1 MDYVHL
7 NELLFRMFGWLSQGF
22 LTYNLIKWY
31 QRCHSSSLS
40 GQSTQQLPFSM
51 QEKRKEIKSSGKN
64 EPQTNI
70 FGRKKLLKGFPNR
83 LPYLGLPY
91 DCIRLTGSEISK
103 LPSVDFSSLLSL
115 VSIKKC
121 FDLASICLK
130 YETQWQHAHIQN
142 KNSKRVPQHERA
154 KQRKTQEDCIL
165 CHDNLASTSYSFFS
179 SFLFLLFNRE

>member
-1 MDYVHL
+1 
-7 NELLFRMFGWLSQGF
+7 
-22 LTYNLIKWY
+22 
-31 QRCHSSSLS
+31 
-40 GQSTQQLPFSM
+40 M
-51 QEKRKEIKSSGKN
+51 QEKRKEIQSSSKN

-130 YETQWQHAHIQN
+130 YETQWQQAHIQTQKYN
-142 KNSKRVPQHERA
+142 FLIEIKIA
-154 KQRKTQEDCIL
+154 KEYLSMREQRSARRRKIVNFAMATQLLLPIPF
-165 CHDNLASTSYSFFS
+165 ARPFYSLFHAEVFS
-179 SFLFLLFNRE
+179 FRK

>member
-51 QEKRKEIKSSGKN
+51 QEKRKEIMSSGKN
-64 EPQTNI
+64 EAQTNI

-83 LPYLGLPY
+83 LPYLDLPY
-91 DCIRLTGSEISK
+91 DCIRLSESEISK

-130 YETQWQHAHIQN
+130 YDTQWQHAHIQ
-142 KNSKRVPQHERA
+142 
-154 KQRKTQEDCIL
+154 TQKSNFLIEIKI
-165 CHDNLASTSYSFFS
+165 AQQKSTSA
-179 SFLFLLFNRE
+179 